1 MNTRVQV
8 EHTVTEM
15 VTGVDIIEAQLKI
28 ALYDEFD
35 LKQEDIQIMGFS
47 MECRINAEDPNH
59 GFRPS
64 PGKVTALHLPAGP
77 GVRID
82 TFLYPDC
89 MVSPFYDSM
98 IGKFITFDK
107 TRDRA
112 IKKML
117 AALDETVIAGF
128 ETNLD
133 YQYRIVQHPR
143 YHENLVDIKFL
154 EKNHFLE
161 G

>member
-1 MNTRVQV
+1 
-8 EHTVTEM
+8 
-15 VTGVDIIEAQLKI
+15 
-28 ALYDEFD
+28 
-35 LKQEDIQIMGFS
+35 
-47 MECRINAEDPNH
+47 
-59 GFRPS
+59 
-64 PGKVTALHLPAGP
+64 
-77 GVRID
+77 
-82 TFLYPDC
+82 
-89 MVSPFYDSM
+89 M

-154 EKNHFLE
+154 EKSLP
-161 G
+161 GGIICSLT